1 MAAYTVVMACERQ
14 VTIQNVTRP
23 GSQPLSPTVV
33 VVDSPRADVWSVGT
47 IANHGVAAT
56 SMRQDIVLWSVT
68 RGEKRWRTPERVAQH
83 VVGNVGRGDIIDLHD
98 GIGRGTFVPASD
110 LAAELMRRRQV
121 EVEALPE
128 VIERLA
134 QRGIHLAT
142 VSDLGSARDG
152 WG

>member
-1 MAAYTVVMACERQ
+1 LRAAGHDPERH
-14 VTIQNVTRP
+14 VTPP
-23 GSQPLSPTVV
+23 GSQPLAPTVV
-33 VVDSPRADVWSVGT
+33 VVHSPRADVWSVST

-83 VVGNVGRGDIIDLHD
+83 VVGKVGRGDIIDVHD

-128 VIERLA
+128 IIERLP
-134 QRGIHLAT
+134 QRGIHLGT
-142 VSDLGSARDG
+142 VSDLRSARDG
-152 WG
+152 RG